1 MIDRWPQPL
10 NAKSKIHGPHAFG
23 VQPALLRANCLPH
36 ESRNEHLKPSVALL
50 TGGADRPYA
59 YGLSTSLVSKGLT
72 LDLVGSDDL
81 DFPELRGQAQVNF
94 FNVHGDLRPGAS
106 FSKKITRILVCYSGL
121 VRYAASA
128 KPQIFH
134 ILWNNRLLWID
145 RTLLLLYYRSL
156 GKRIVLTA
164 HNVNQ
169 ARRDGNDTRLNRATL
184 RIQYRL
190 ADHIFVHTEKMKH
203 ELIDDFGVPP
213 ARISVIPFGINNSV
227 PDTGLTPA
235 EAKRQLGVRD
245 GKRVILFYGRI
256 RPSKGL
262 EYLTDA
268 FRENLTRPD
277 DYQLI
282 IAGRPDKCEEYW
294 AAIRKTIQADV
305 QRGRIVVRAEIIPD
319 DETEVY
325 FKGADVLVLPYREI
339 FQSGVIFLGYYFGL
353 PVLAA
358 DVGSLKDDI
367 VEGKTGFVFR
377 AEDSVDLSRAI
388 EKYFASD
395 LYRELNSRRQE
406 IRDYALERHSW
417 DVISEMTI
425 GVYRALQRG
434 SGAAAVA

>member
-1 MIDRWPQPL
+1 MTEQRPKPVNPKSRIPGPQTFGMEPVIL
-10 NAKSKIHGPHAFG
+10 GP
-23 VQPALLRANCLPH
+23 NCLPN
-36 ESRNEHLKPSVALL
+36 ESKIENLESSVALL

-59 YGLSTSLVSKGLT
+59 YGLSTSLVSKGVT
-72 LDLVGSDDL
+72 LELIGSDDL
-81 DFPELRGQAQVNF
+81 DFPEFRGQTQVSF

-106 FSKKITRILVCYSGL
+106 FAKKITRLLTCYGGL
-121 VRYAASA
+121 VRYAAVA
-128 KPQIFH
+128 KPRIFH
-134 ILWNNRLLWID
+134 ILWHNRLLWID

-169 ARRDGNDTRLNRATL
+169 ARRDGIDTRLNRATL

-190 ADHIFVHTEKMKH
+190 AEHIFVHTEKMKL
-203 ELIDDFGVPP
+203 ELIEDFGVPP

-227 PDTGLTPA
+227 ADTGLTTA

-245 GKRVILFYGRI
+245 GKRVLLFFGRI

-325 FKGADVLVLPYREI
+325 FKAADVLVLPYREI
-339 FQSGVIFLGYYFGL
+339 FQSGVMFLGYNFGL

-377 AEDSVDLSRAI
+377 PEDPVSLARTI

-395 LYRELNSRRQE
+395 LYSELDSRRQE
-406 IRDYALERHSW
+406 IRDYATERHSW
-417 DVISEMTI
+417 DAVGDMTI
-425 GVYRALQRG
+425 SVYRALQRG
-434 SGAAAVA
+434 SGIRRNP